1 MSEIIILV
9 RADDIGMAQAVNQ
22 ACIHVYEKGIAR
34 SVELMAPCQESDHK
48 LRILLPAPVARRRGE
63 RSLHRSRLAAG

>member
-1 MSEIIILV
+1 MSEIIFLV

-34 SVELMAPCQESDHK
+34 SVDRGSTMPCTC
-48 LRILLPAPVARRRGE
+48 
-63 RSLHRSRLAAG
+63 